1 MKRNLAGQAMLIAAL
16 IGAGCA
22 ASGEKKEP
30 AHPVE
35 GVRKV
40 IDSLVAEA
48 TQRSK
53 SDPFRGLP
61 IVVQTTSASSGG
73 LESVIAEF
81 LRTRLV
87 TGGVAVNAV
96 CGARCTEMTL
106 QEMTTEAPK
115 SSGFTPGQIITAG
128 SSYVPVVGNLI
139 RSISERE
146 QEKEKQKARTT
157 WMIVT
162 FAARDGERYTARVN
176 VIAFVS
182 SSNGDIAFKED

>member
-1 MKRNLAGQAMLIAAL
+1 MKPNITWQAMLVAAL
-16 IGAGCA
+16 VGAGCA
-22 ASGEKKEP
+22 SSGEKKQA

-40 IDSLVAEA
+40 IDSLVGEA

-73 LESVIAEF
+73 LESITAEF

-87 TGGVAVNAV
+87 AGGVAVNAV

-115 SSGFTPGQIITAG
+115 GPGFTPGQIISAG
-128 SSYVPVVGNLI
+128 SSYVPVVGGLI

-146 QEKEKQKARTT
+146 QEKAKAASRIT
-157 WMIVT
+157 WLIVT
-162 FAARDGERYTARVN
+162 FAARDGDR
-176 VIAFVS
+176 
-182 SSNGDIAFKED
+182 